1 MIGRV
6 VDVSEECRQP
16 LTYFCRN
23 SRLLNSH
30 PTQNQVHFSNVTLF
44 VLGSS
49 TTKFLSS
56 KIKVKVIKLIDVVGI
71 CSGTSVCA
79 LRLVGV
85 TGRWLDFQ
93 FDRLACFDQPSPSHI
108 RGGCRLLARS
118 TSRIPRMFLCTCWHM
133 QPGKFCQHNICV
145 G

>member
-30 PTQNQVHFSNVTLF
+30 PTQNQVHFSNVTLSCF
-44 VLGSS
+44 GVINN
-49 TTKFLSS
+49 

-118 TSRIPRMFLCTCWHM
+118 TSRIPRMCLCTCWHM
-133 QPGKFCQHNICV
+133 QPGQFCQHNICV

>member
-30 PTQNQVHFSNVTLF
+30 PTQNQVHFSNVTLSCF
-44 VLGSS
+44 GVINNKVPFQQCNVGN
-49 TTKFLSS
+49 

-93 FDRLACFDQPSPSHI
+93 FD
-108 RGGCRLLARS
+108 
-118 TSRIPRMFLCTCWHM
+118 
-133 QPGKFCQHNICV
+133 
-145 G
+145 